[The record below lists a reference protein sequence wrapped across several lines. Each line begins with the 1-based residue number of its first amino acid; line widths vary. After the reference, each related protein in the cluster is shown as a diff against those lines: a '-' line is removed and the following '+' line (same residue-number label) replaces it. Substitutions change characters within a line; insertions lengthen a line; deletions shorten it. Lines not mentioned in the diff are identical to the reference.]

1 MTSRIRRL
9 RRRADPPAAS
19 ALFVALIALSLLAV
33 VAAAAGQEEGEP
45 AAAATAC
52 PMDGPLAGVWEAAE
66 EGRMVRFSGS
76 ATERRYALVLDGRLD
91 LVAPVVACRPGRVE
105 TCSFGR
111 RHVLEVAVEG
121 DRLELQDHSTG
132 EATAYRRVEGV
143 PEVFDPRPLELPV
156 AAPLP
161 AGRLAEI
168 QAELAR
174 RLELDQ
180 EVRVPPYDGPTMMRV
195 DADNTAYLKDLVGQ
209 LGWIDPGRFGDEAA
223 DAAFL
228 IVQHSGDLP
237 LMLAALPHLR
247 AQERLQEYALL
258 YDRLQIRRGLPQR
271 YGTQIGWAEDGSK
284 GLLPI
289 ETLEEIDAIRAELD
303 LPPLDDYLA
312 RFDMTERRV
321 LDCE

>member
-1 MTSRIRRL
+1 MAVLETLEHRRL
-9 RRRADPPAAS
+9 TSAEVLRMVAS
-19 ALFVALIALSLLAV
+19 ALFGALIALSLLAV
-33 VAAAAGQEEGEP
+33 APATAGQEEGET
-45 AAAATAC
+45 AEATGAC
-52 PMDGPLAGVWEAAE
+52 PVDGPLAGVWASAE
-66 EGRMVRFSGS
+66 GDRMVRFSGS

-132 EATAYRRVEGV
+132 EATAYRRVDGV
-143 PEVFDPRPLELPV
+143 PEVFDPRPLELPDPV
-156 AAPLP
+156 PLP
-161 AGRLAEI
+161 VERVAEI

-180 EVRVPPYDGPTMMRV
+180 EVRVPPFDGPRMMRV
-195 DADNTAYLKDLVGQ
+195 DADNTAYLKGLVREV
-209 LGWIDPGRFGDEAA
+209 GWIDPGRFGDEAA

-237 LMLAALPHLR
+237 LMLAALPQLQE
-247 AQERLQEYALL
+247 QERLQEYALL
-258 YDRLQIRRGLPQR
+258 FDRLQIRQGLPQR
-271 YGTQIGWAEDGSK
+271 FGTQIGWAEDGIK

-289 ETLEEIDAIRAELD
+289 ETLEEIDAIRAELG

-312 RFDMTERRV
+312 TST
-321 LDCE
+321 

>member
-1 MTSRIRRL
+1 MS
-9 RRRADPPAAS
+9 PAGHFA
-19 ALFVALIALSLLAV
+19 ALIAVSLIAPVSGAV
-33 VAAAAGQEEGEP
+33 APGETEPQE
-45 AAAATAC
+45 AAC
-52 PMDGPLAGVWEAAE
+52 PVDGPLAGAWASAD
-66 EGRMVRFSGS
+66 GSRMVRFSGS
-76 ATERRYALVLDGRLD
+76 ASERRYALVLDGRLD

-111 RHVLEVAVEG
+111 RHVLEVVVEG
-121 DRLELQDHSTG
+121 DRLELRDHSTG
-132 EATAYRRVEGV
+132 EARAYRRVDGG
-143 PEVFDPRPLELPV
+143 PEVFDPRPLELPDPV
-156 AAPLP
+156 PLP
-161 AGRLAEI
+161 VERVAEI

-237 LMLAALPHLR
+237 LMLAALPQLE

-258 YDRLQIRRGLPQR
+258 FDRLQIRQGLPQR
-271 YGTQIGWAEDGSK
+271 FGTQIGWAEDDSK

-289 ETLEEIDAIRAELD
+289 ETLEEIDATRADVGLE
-303 LPPLDDYLA
+303 PLDDYLA
-312 RFDMTERRV
+312 RFELDERRV

>member
-1 MTSRIRRL
+1 MS
-9 RRRADPPAAS
+9 PAGHFA
-19 ALFVALIALSLLAV
+19 ALIAVSLIAPVSGAV
-33 VAAAAGQEEGEP
+33 APGETEPQE
-45 AAAATAC
+45 AAC
-52 PMDGPLAGVWEAAE
+52 PVDGPLAGAWASAD
-66 EGRMVRFSGS
+66 GSRMVRFSGS
-76 ATERRYALVLDGRLD
+76 ASERRYALVLDGRLD

-132 EATAYRRVEGV
+132 EATAYRRLDGV
-143 PEVFDPRPLELPV
+143 LEAFEPRPLDLPEHVTVPADRV
-156 AAPLP
+156 A
-161 AGRLAEI
+161 EV

-180 EVRVPPYDGPTMMRV
+180 EVRVPPFDGPRMMRV
-195 DADNTAYLKDLVGQ
+195 DADNTAYLKDLVGH

-237 LMLAALPHLR
+237 LMLAALPQLE

-258 YDRLQIRRGLPQR
+258 FDRLQIRQGLPQR
-271 YGTQIGWAEDGSK
+271 FGTQIGWAEDGIK

-289 ETLEEIDAIRAELD
+289 ETLDGIDATRAEMGLE
-303 LPPLDDYLA
+303 PLDDYLA
-312 RFDMTERRV
+312 RFELDERRV
-321 LDCE
+321 LDCR